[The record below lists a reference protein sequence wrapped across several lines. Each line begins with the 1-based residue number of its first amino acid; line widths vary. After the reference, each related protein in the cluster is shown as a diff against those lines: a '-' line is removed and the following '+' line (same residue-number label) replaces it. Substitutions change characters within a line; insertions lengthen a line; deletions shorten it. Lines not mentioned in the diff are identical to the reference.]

1 MAPSS
6 RDRLSVDLHGL
17 KAALVERARLAGT
30 SPSGWVRATLAEALG
45 SPAAPV
51 GGPRP
56 PRLQARDA
64 SRVRLTLRVS
74 RTDAA
79 AVLAAARM
87 AGQPPGDFVAD
98 MLAGQPAPIPA
109 SDRAQ
114 TIGALIA
121 ACAELSTFSRN
132 LSHMV
137 SLLRQGAFRPAEEYR
152 PMLTTL
158 SIDVREH
165 LDHLTRALVEL
176 QPRRGN
182 GMQQRRS
189 DPGQPGAQS

>member
-1 MAPSS
+1 MAPSA

-51 GGPRP
+51 GGPCP
-56 PRLQARDA
+56 PRLQTRDA

-109 SDRAQ
+109 SDRAE

-132 LSHMV
+132 LSHLV
-137 SLLRQGAFRPAEEYR
+137 SLLRQGALRPGEEYR
-152 PMLTTL
+152 AMLITL
-158 SIDVREH
+158 SVDVREH

-176 QPRRGN
+176 QPRRGS

-189 DPGQPGAQS
+189 GPGQPGARS